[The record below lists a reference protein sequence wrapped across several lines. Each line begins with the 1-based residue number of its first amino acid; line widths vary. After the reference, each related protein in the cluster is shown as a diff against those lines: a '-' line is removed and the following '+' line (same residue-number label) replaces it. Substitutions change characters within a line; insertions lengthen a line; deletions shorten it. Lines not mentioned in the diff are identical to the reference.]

1 MKNLHSLIP
10 SFLILFSFF
19 FMNQSLSAETSKES
33 INQELAS
40 LVQEADDFLVQT
52 QTLGLA
58 EIHHDFSWN
67 FGNLSF
73 VTFVA
78 LFSLTCLVLISF
90 QYVISERN
98 RKPAGK

>member
-1 MKNLHSLIP
+1 MKNLHSIIP
-10 SFLILFSFF
+10 SFLFVFSLLFMS
-19 FMNQSLSAETSKES
+19 QSVSAETSKES

-67 FGNLSF
+67 FSNLSF
-73 VTFVA
+73 VSFVA

-98 RKPAGK
+98 R

>member
-1 MKNLHSLIP
+1 MNL
-10 SFLILFSFF
+10 
-19 FMNQSLSAETSKES
+19 SLSAETENES

-52 QTLGLA
+52 QTLGLG

-98 RKPAGK
+98 RKPSNR

>member
-1 MKNLHSLIP
+1 MKKLFSLTS
-10 SFLILFSFF
+10 SFLFVCSFF
-19 FMNQSLSAETSKES
+19 SLSPSLSAEIQNDS

-40 LVQEADDFLVQT
+40 LVQQADDFLVES
-52 QTLGLA
+52 QTLSLA

-73 VTFVA
+73 VIFVA

-98 RKPAGK
+98 RKPSNR

>member
-1 MKNLHSLIP
+1 
-10 SFLILFSFF
+10 
-19 FMNQSLSAETSKES
+19 MNQSVSAEIQNVF
-33 INQELAS
+33 INQKLAS
-40 LVQEADDFLVQT
+40 LVQQADDFLVQS

-98 RKPAGK
+98 RKPANRSIGL

>member
-1 MKNLHSLIP
+1 MKNLHSLSP

-40 LVQEADDFLVQT
+40 LVQQADDFLVES
-52 QTLGLA
+52 QTLSLA

-98 RKPAGK
+98 RKPSNR

>member
-10 SFLILFSFF
+10 SFLFFFSFF
-19 FMNQSLSAETSKES
+19 FMNLSLSAETENES

-98 RKPAGK
+98 RRPARK

>member
-1 MKNLHSLIP
+1 V
-10 SFLILFSFF
+10 
-19 FMNQSLSAETSKES
+19 NQSVSAEIQNVF
-33 INQELAS
+33 INQKLAS
-40 LVQEADDFLVQT
+40 LVQQADDFLVQS

-98 RKPAGK
+98 RKPANRSIGL

>member
-1 MKNLHSLIP
+1 V
-10 SFLILFSFF
+10 
-19 FMNQSLSAETSKES
+19 NQSVSPEIQNVF
-33 INQELAS
+33 INQKLAS
-40 LVQEADDFLVQT
+40 LVQQADDFLVQS

-58 EIHHDFSWN
+58 EMHHDFSWN
-67 FGNLSF
+67 FSNLSF

-98 RKPAGK
+98 RKPANRSIGL

>member
-1 MKNLHSLIP
+1 
-10 SFLILFSFF
+10 
-19 FMNQSLSAETSKES
+19 MNQSVSAENSNES
-33 INQELAS
+33 INQELTS
-40 LVQEADDFLVQT
+40 LVQQADDFLVQS

-78 LFSLTCLVLISF
+78 LFVLPVWSLLAF
-90 QYVISERN
+90 N
-98 RKPAGK
+98 M

>member
-1 MKNLHSLIP
+1 MKKLFSLSS
-10 SFLILFSFF
+10 SFLFVCSFF
-19 FMNQSLSAETSKES
+19 SLSPTLSAEIHNES
-33 INQELAS
+33 VNQELAS
-40 LVQEADDFLVQT
+40 LVQQADDFLVESQALT
-52 QTLGLA
+52 LA

-98 RKPAGK
+98 RKPANR

>member
-10 SFLILFSFF
+10 SFLFVFSFF
-19 FMNQSLSAETSKES
+19 FMNQSVSAETES

-40 LVQEADDFLVQT
+40 LVQEADDFLVET
-52 QTLGLA
+52 QALTLA

-98 RKPAGK
+98 RKPLRK

>member
-1 MKNLHSLIP
+1 MKKLHSIIP
-10 SFLILFSFF
+10 SFLFLCSLF
-19 FMNQSLSAETSKES
+19 FMSQSVSAAPTNEC

-40 LVQEADDFLVQT
+40 LVQEADDFLVQS
-52 QTLGLA
+52 QTLALA

-73 VTFVA
+73 VSFVA
-78 LFSLTCLVLISF
+78 LFSLTCLVLISS

-98 RKPAGK
+98 RRPSNR

>member
-1 MKNLHSLIP
+1 MS
-10 SFLILFSFF
+10 
-19 FMNQSLSAETSKES
+19 QSVSAAPTNEC

-40 LVQEADDFLVQT
+40 LVQEADDFLVQS
-52 QTLGLA
+52 QTLALA

-73 VTFVA
+73 VSFVA
-78 LFSLTCLVLISF
+78 LSLTCLVLISS

-98 RKPAGK
+98 RRPSNR